1 MCQKEKTRLSS
12 RYKTTVN
19 SINKFL
25 KFKYKSEYRI
35 EKEGRTFLLFKDKL
49 LVLTTKSKEEIEE
62 KINGIVQLSTGSN
75 R

>member
-1 MCQKEKTRLSS
+1 MCQKEKTRFSS

-25 KFKYKSEYRI
+25 RFKYKSEYRI
-35 EKEGRTFLLFKDKL
+35 EKEGRTFLLLKDKF
-49 LVLTTKSKEEIEE
+49 LVLTAKSKEEIEE
-62 KINGIVQLSTGSN
+62 KINEIVQLSTRGN